1 MIIGMDGSRLSGRR
15 TGTEMYSQQLLA
27 ALIPLA
33 QARGHRV
40 RVYVREP
47 LPNSALTPDEW
58 VHIQQARLWTH
69 LGLGREI
76 ASRPP
81 DALFVPSHVL
91 PLACAW
97 RARPKTVVTIHDV
110 GYRRFP
116 SAHPLRQRL
125 YLELGT
131 WFNARF
137 ADAVIAD
144 STATQRDVADFYR
157 IPAGKMSVALLGSPP
172 MTPTT
177 EADVAQV
184 RAKFALPEGQPY
196 VLHVGTLQP
205 RKNLHRLM
213 AALPANMLLVL
224 AGGKGWGGEDL
235 QAEAVRLG
243 SAERVRFTGYIDER
257 EKAALLREAA
267 VYACPSLYEGFG
279 LPVLEAQATGV
290 PVVCS
295 NTSSLPEVA
304 GEAALFFD
312 PRSVEAIAH
321 ALVSV
326 LSDAALRQRLIEAGQ
341 ANVRRFSWER
351 CAEVVLGRIEN

>member
-33 QARGHRV
+33 QARGHHV

-47 LPNSALTPDEW
+47 IQSDLAPDEW

-76 ASRPP
+76 AVRAP
-81 DALFVPSHVL
+81 DVLFVPSHVL
-91 PLACAW
+91 PLVCAF
-97 RARPKTVVTIHDV
+97 RKRPKTVVTIHDV

-116 SAHPLRQRL
+116 SAHPLWQRL

-131 WFNARF
+131 AFNARF
-137 ADAVIAD
+137 ADAVLVD
-144 STATQRDVADFYR
+144 SMATLRDVAAFYH
-157 IPAGKMSVALLGSPP
+157 INPDKMQVALLGPP
-172 MTPTT
+172 PVLPVMD
-177 EADVAQV
+177 ADVAHV
-184 RAKFALPEGQPY
+184 RAKFHLPESQPY

-205 RKNLHRLM
+205 RKNLRRLM
-213 AALPANMLLVL
+213 AALPTNALLVL
-224 AGGKGWGGEDL
+224 AGGAGWGGENL
-235 QAEAVRLG
+235 QAEAVQLG
-243 SAERVRFTGYIDER
+243 IAERVRFTGYIDER
-257 EKAALLREAA
+257 DKAALLRGAA

-279 LPVLEAQATGV
+279 LPVLEAQAAGV

-304 GEAALFFD
+304 GEGARFFD
-312 PRSVEAIAH
+312 PENSAAIAD
-321 ALVSV
+321 ALNVV
-326 LSDAALRQRLIEAGQ
+326 LQDAAQRQHLVQAGY
-341 ANVRRFSWER
+341 ANVQRFSWQA
-351 CAEVVLGRIEN
+351 CAEVVMRAIEN